1 MPRRRMGPLAQKW
14 VRDGTLSGP
23 GVHEIDLRSADS
35 RHWITI
41 QAADDESAEHIAAAV
56 LAAVAGEDEVTL
68 EACRCEPEQTTRT
81 ERR

>member
-23 GVHEIDLRSADS
+23 ELHEIDLRSADY

-41 QAADDESAEHIAAAV
+41 QAADDRSADRIAAVV
-56 LAAVAGEDEVTL
+56 LGALNAPRERQEGE
-68 EACRCEPEQTTRT
+68 A
-81 ERR
+81 